1 MRLEDDGKLLRI
13 FVDENA
19 RHDGKLLYEQIVRR
33 CLDAGLAG
41 ATVLRGIQG
50 YGARHRLHTAS
61 ILRLST
67 DLPVV
72 VEIADTPER
81 IDAFLPTVEAM
92 IDDGLITV
100 ERIRMIRI
108 VPEGD

>member
-1 MRLEDDGKLLRI
+1 VRIEDDGKLLRI
-13 FVDENA
+13 FVDEKS
-19 RHDGKLLYEQIVRR
+19 RSDGKPLYERIVQA

-50 YGARHRLHTAS
+50 YGAHHKISAAS

-72 VEIADTPER
+72 IEIADSPEK
-81 IDAFLPTVEAM
+81 IDAFLPRAEAL
-92 IDDGLITV
+92 IDNGFVTV
-100 ERIRMIRI
+100 ERIRMIR
-108 VPEGD
+108 VMPDDA

>member
-1 MRLEDDGKLLRI
+1 MRVEDEGLLLRI
-13 FVDENA
+13 FVDEKS
-19 RHDGKLLYEQIVRR
+19 RWEGKPLYEQLVQA

-50 YGARHRLHTAS
+50 YGARHRLREAS

-72 VEIADTPER
+72 VEIADTPEKVE
-81 IDAFLPTVEAM
+81 AFLPRAEAM
-92 IDDGLITV
+92 IDNGFLTV
-100 ERIRMIRI
+100 EKVRMIRLT
-108 VPEGD
+108 PDD